1 MIFFLTKAII
11 LNFLNSSKNM
21 KENSIIKIN
30 KADWEDL
37 LIRDQILTCS
47 FDCTFKLIDLKSGTL
62 KKNVKAHKEKIWC
75 LKLLPTGELATGS
88 EVCIYILND

>member
-1 MIFFLTKAII
+1 
-11 LNFLNSSKNM
+11 M

-30 KADWEDL
+30 ETDWEDL

-47 FDCTFKLIDLKSGTL
+47 FDCTFKLIDLKSGAF

-88 EVCIYILND
+88 EVCICILNDWGIKEF